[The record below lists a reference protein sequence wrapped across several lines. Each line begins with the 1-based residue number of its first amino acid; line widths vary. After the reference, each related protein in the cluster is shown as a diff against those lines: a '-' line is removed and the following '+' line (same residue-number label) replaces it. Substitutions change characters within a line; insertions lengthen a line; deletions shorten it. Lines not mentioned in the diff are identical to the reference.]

1 MQNVEIV
8 TTTGIARS
16 LSRDAGELKFEYRT
30 SPFQKM
36 SDSAVIVA
44 ATFELRPNSDAKQRQ
59 RMYLERR
66 FRTQP
71 VSERSAGCV
80 FRNPGAGC
88 ESAGALIEQAGLKG
102 VAIGG
107 ARISEKHANF
117 LINGGGS
124 KSHDMLALIALV
136 KEQVHE
142 KFGLWLHDEVLYVP
156 YNHES

>member
-1 MQNVEIV
+1 
-8 TTTGIARS
+8 
-16 LSRDAGELKFEYRT
+16 
-30 SPFQKM
+30 M
-36 SDSAVIVA
+36 S
-44 ATFELRPNSDAKQRQ
+44 EK
-59 RMYLERR
+59 
-66 FRTQP
+66 
-71 VSERSAGCV
+71 SAGCV

-117 LINGGGS
+117 LINAGGS
-124 KSHDMLALIALV
+124 KSHEMQALITLV
-136 KEQVHE
+136 KEQVHK